1 MSHLNG
7 NTDSNQDSRGGQTTQ
22 WADLISTLFDR
33 LTGKEAVITYEFD
46 NLIVDI
52 PKAAGPGGNGSDK
65 NAAVLDRKRMEELD
79 HAFPQAAKASRV
91 RAPPGRFAGR

>member
-7 NTDSNQDSRGGQTTQ
+7 NTGSNQGSQGGQGGQTTQ

-46 NLIVDI
+46 NLVVDI
-52 PKAAGPGGNGSDK
+52 PKAAGPGGKELGSAKWTINGR
-65 NAAVLDRKRMEELD
+65 LII
-79 HAFPQAAKASRV
+79 KAEAHSQSKY
-91 RAPPGRFAGR
+91 

>member
-7 NTDSNQDSRGGQTTQ
+7 NTDSNQGSQGSQGGQTTQ

-52 PKAAGPGGNGSDK
+52 PKAAGPGGKELGSAKWTINGK
-65 NAAVLDRKRMEELD
+65 LII
-79 HAFPQAAKASRV
+79 KAEAHSQSKY
-91 RAPPGRFAGR
+91 

>member
-7 NTDSNQDSRGGQTTQ
+7 NTDSNQGSQGGQGGQTTQ

-46 NLIVDI
+46 NLVVDI
-52 PKAAGPGGNGSDK
+52 PKAAGPGGKELGSAKWTINGK
-65 NAAVLDRKRMEELD
+65 LII
-79 HAFPQAAKASRV
+79 KAEAHSQSKY
-91 RAPPGRFAGR
+91 

>member
-7 NTDSNQDSRGGQTTQ
+7 NTDSNQGGQGGQGGQTTQ
-22 WADLISTLFDR
+22 WVDLISTLFDR

-52 PKAAGPGGNGSDK
+52 PKAAGPGGKELGSAKWTVNGK
-65 NAAVLDRKRMEELD
+65 LII
-79 HAFPQAAKASRV
+79 KAEAHSQSKY
-91 RAPPGRFAGR
+91 